1 MCVQE
6 RALEEEEEEV
16 RNKEGF
22 TFRDGD
28 SDDRT
33 FLGDICEESKRI
45 NGLAF
50 PSSEISPTA
59 PGGNRL
65 QARSGSHLALIRHGD
80 ARSAPDEARIHAGV
94 GCNRGHTGKS
104 SRGSGP
110 NTNSHKF
117 MTSPWST
124 FPPLFSPLLMSTP
137 LLSTPLLFSPLY
149 SHPCPSCV
157 FASSFLLPLFSP
169 LL

>member
-50 PSSEISPTA
+50 PSSETSPTA
-59 PGGNRL
+59 PSGNRL
-65 QARSGSHLALIRHGD
+65 RARSGSHLALIWHGD
-80 ARSAPDEARIHAGV
+80 ARSVPDGCQIPDGV

-104 SRGSGP
+104 SRGSLP
-110 NTNSHKF
+110 NTISHKF
-117 MTSPWST
+117 MAFST
-124 FPPLFSPLLMSTP
+124 FSPLPFSPFFPLILSSPLVSTP
-137 LLSTPLLFSPLY
+137 FLPFFLSPL
-149 SHPCPSCV
+149 
-157 FASSFLLPLFSP
+157 
-169 LL
+169 

>member
-137 LLSTPLLFSPLY
+137 LLSSPLY